1 MAPTGKVGGS
11 SHLGMERI
19 LIILDTCIIRGLG
32 LESASA
38 ELLRTIRES
47 GIEDVAVPWIVME
60 ELAAQHAVTYMT
72 KYAAAVGALETLQR
86 ATPWELPGMMTAR
99 NPERVREHWR
109 AAYRGIVNVIPT
121 SDAALREAALRE
133 ANALPPASKAEKAGG
148 RGPKSGYRDVAVW
161 LSAIEYAKAH
171 PAETVYFVSANT
183 KDFGDGSAYEYPMDQ
198 DLDGLKD
205 RFVHLIDVDAVVSRI
220 AEPTDVPVERI
231 REVLATSEVCATI
244 SDRAF
249 DNMQAHLGRS
259 PYEMSTFRTGDLQ
272 RLAQEWLAGWTEPPV
287 AVLDSVRDIQTY
299 KVAENEWCTAT
310 VRWILGGLALVLTP
324 SFAVASAWS
333 SWETRVLFTPQDGS
347 RLVVL
352 RSGPSAEVT
361 SEEATRFLNAAPSR
375 PEGFPSPHQHTD
387 LRKFSGIGFHE
398 LPGDLGAE
406 FEDIV
411 NRLLAVHPT
420 GE

>member
-1 MAPTGKVGGS
+1 
-11 SHLGMERI
+11 
-19 LIILDTCIIRGLG
+19 
-32 LESASA
+32 
-38 ELLRTIRES
+38 
-47 GIEDVAVPWIVME
+47 
-60 ELAAQHAVTYMT
+60 
-72 KYAAAVGALETLQR
+72 
-86 ATPWELPGMMTAR
+86 
-99 NPERVREHWR
+99 
-109 AAYRGIVNVIPT
+109 
-121 SDAALREAALRE
+121 
-133 ANALPPASKAEKAGG
+133 
-148 RGPKSGYRDVAVW
+148 
-161 LSAIEYAKAH
+161 
-171 PAETVYFVSANT
+171 
-183 KDFGDGSAYEYPMDQ
+183 MDQ

-205 RFVHLIDVDAVVSRI
+205 RFVHLIDVDAVVSHI
-220 AEPTDVPVERI
+220 AEPTDAPVERI
-231 REVLATSEVCATI
+231 REVLSTSEVCATI

-259 PYEMSTFRTGDLQ
+259 PCEMSTFRTGDLQ
-272 RLAQEWLAGWTEPPV
+272 RLAQEWLAGWTEPSV

-299 KVAENEWCTAT
+299 KFAENEWCTAT
-310 VRWILGGLALVLTP
+310 VRWILGGPALVLTP

-352 RSGPSAEVT
+352 LSGPSAEVT
-361 SEEATRFLNAAPSR
+361 SAAATRFLNAAPSR

-387 LRKFSGIGFHE
+387 LRKFSSIGFHE